1 MANKKE
7 IGTGA
12 KSIKKAS
19 KNEKPY
25 SHEVVIKID
34 GDAWT
39 KALDEVFKKKQKD
52 AKVDGFRKGKVP
64 KDVFFKHFG
73 KESLYLDA
81 ADLVLQDAYDKAMK
95 ESKLVPIVRPSVNL
109 NDINDEY
116 VEFTFKITT
125 KPEVKINKYKGIK
138 VEKEDTTVTKEEV
151 DHEVEHLLE
160 HYAELATK
168 EDGKVEKGNIAIIDF
183 EGFKDGKAFE
193 GGKGENYSLEIGSNT
208 FIPGFEDGVIGMK
221 TGEEKDINLTFP
233 EDYGAKDLAGK
244 DVVFKVKVNEIKER
258 INRKLDEEFFED
270 LGMENVTNEKEL
282 RDSIEKSL
290 KEQKEL
296 DADNKYIDSIITEI
310 SKNVEVDIPEE
321 LVEEEVDR
329 LKHRM
334 EHELSHQGISLD
346 MYYQFTN
353 TSEEDLNNQL
363 EKEAYETTLY
373 RLLLEEI
380 RELEKIEATKEE
392 IEEEISKL
400 KDQYRMEE
408 AQVLG
413 MVGGEE
419 AVKYEVE
426 MKKTLDKLKELN
438 K

>member
-7 IGTGA
+7 LETGA
-12 KSIKKAS
+12 QTIKKAK
-19 KNEKPY
+19 KNNKEY
-25 SHEVVIKID
+25 VHEVEIKID
-34 GDAWT
+34 GDAWK

-73 KESLYLDA
+73 KESLYLEA
-81 ADLVLQDAYDKAMK
+81 ADTVLQDAYDKAME
-95 ESKLVPIVRPSVNL
+95 ESKLLPIVRPSVNL
-109 NDINDEY
+109 NDINDEF
-116 VEFTFKITT
+116 VEFTFKIIT
-125 KPEVKINKYKGIK
+125 KPEVKVKKYKDIK
-138 VEKEDTTVTKEEV
+138 IEKEDVKVTKEEI

-168 EDGKVEKGNIAIIDF
+168 EDGKVENGNIAIIDF

-221 TGEEKDINLTFP
+221 VGEEKDLNLTFP
-233 EDYGAKDLAGK
+233 EDYGAPDLAGK
-244 DVVFKVKVNEIKER
+244 EVVFKVKVNEIKER
-258 INRKLDEEFFED
+258 VNRTLDKDFFED

-290 KEQKEL
+290 KEHKEL
-296 DADNKYIDSIITEI
+296 EADNKYMDAIMTEI

-321 LVEEEVDR
+321 LVDEEVDR
-329 LKHRM
+329 LKQRM

-346 MYYQFTN
+346 MYYQFTG
-353 TSEEDLNNQL
+353 TTEEDLNNQL

-380 RELEKIEATKEE
+380 KNLEKIEATKEE

-400 KDQYRMEE
+400 KDQYRM
-408 AQVLG
+408 
-413 MVGGEE
+413 
-419 AVKYEVE
+419 
-426 MKKTLDKLKELN
+426 KLK
-438 K
+438 